1 MIDWDVIKN
10 TGKNRLLFVGMG
22 NRIKQDDGAGI
33 YIAEQLMANGIKN
46 VIIAENSIEN
56 YIGKINR
63 QKANTIILIDAVDFG
78 KEPGFYK
85 LLPIDE
91 ITNTTSNTHNLS
103 LRTISSFLETPDKRV
118 LGIQPGK
125 VSFGTELSEKIAAVS
140 NQLVMEISSNMEKI
154 CFEPI
159 GVVESQFENPEDLIF
174 ACKKGL
180 DTKTISTITLNE
192 KLEEGLCGLNEFSHV
207 FVIYFL
213 DQATNIELLTH
224 PGPPTETELPKV
236 GVFASRSQYRPNH
249 FALRLVKLLA
259 IEGNKLRVEGL
270 DAINGSKVLDIKPYV
285 HRFDRPK
292 QFKTASWYNWLDS

>member
-1 MIDWDVIKN
+1 MIDRNANPANDGNK
-10 TGKNRLLFVGMG
+10 LLFVGMG

-33 YIAEQLMANGIKN
+33 YIAEQLMAKGIKN

-78 KEPGFYK
+78 EDPGFYK
-85 LLPIDE
+85 LLPIEE

-118 LGIQPGK
+118 LGIQPGN

-140 NQLVMEISSNMEKI
+140 NQIVMEISGSMEKI

-159 GVVESQFENPEDLIF
+159 GVIKSPFENPEDLIF
-174 ACKKGL
+174 ACEKGL
-180 DTKTISTITLNE
+180 NTKTISTITLDE
-192 KLEEGLCGLNEFSHV
+192 KLEEGLYGMNEFSHV

-213 DQATNIELLTH
+213 DRANKIELLTH

-236 GVFASRSQYRPNH
+236 GVFASRSQFRPNH
-249 FALRLVKLLA
+249 IALRLVKLLE

-285 HRFDRPK
+285 HGFDRPK
-292 QFKTASWYNWLDS
+292 HFKTANWYDWLNR